1 MHAVAH
7 GGQLNPEHTMR
18 ARKLT
23 TALCMAVAA
32 GAAVISARLLS
43 PALADQQPA
52 AQQPDMGDM
61 LVKGLLDTPGCL
73 AANIAQWDSGKTS
86 VVGWF
91 ESKQAVIAWY
101 DSGLHRRLMQPM
113 GGGSPEPLAHIPDDQ
128 GPIMVMATITPS
140 ARPEI
145 EGFPAP
151 ISQVSIEL
159 FAPLPG
165 GAHLNGRLAPDT
177 FPVEHMRDL
186 NNP

>member
-1 MHAVAH
+1 M
-7 GGQLNPEHTMR
+7 P
-18 ARKLT
+18 ARTLA
-23 TALCMAVAA
+23 TALILTLAA
-32 GAAVISARLLS
+32 GAALLTPRLIPL
-43 PALADQQPA
+43 AHADQPSTQPAPQSASQPA

-61 LVKGLLDTPGCL
+61 LVKGLLATPGCL
-73 AANIAQWDSGKTS
+73 AADIAQWDSGRTS

-101 DSGLHRRLMQPM
+101 DSGLHHRLMQPM

-145 EGFPAP
+145 EGFPMP

-186 NNP
+186 SNP